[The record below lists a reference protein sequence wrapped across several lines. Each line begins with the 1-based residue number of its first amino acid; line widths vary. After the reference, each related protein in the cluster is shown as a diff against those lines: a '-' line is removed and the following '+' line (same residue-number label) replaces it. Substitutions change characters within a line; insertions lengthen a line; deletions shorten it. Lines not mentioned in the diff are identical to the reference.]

1 MPDILCQMAS
11 IAAEIHALE
20 SQLTVEKV
28 RAGFSF
34 NVFAT
39 LRDLLG
45 TTDAELASLLLIPV
59 RTFRRRAKTK
69 AFDRDESDRLARVAA
84 IYVKAAKIFGPDQAR
99 EWMKTP
105 LPALGG
111 STPLALSDTTLGA
124 TEVEDLIGRIDYG
137 VYS

>member
-1 MPDILCQMAS
+1 MAS
-11 IAAEIHALE
+11 TTAVIHALE
-20 SQLTVEKV
+20 SELTVEKV

-45 TTDAELASLLLIPV
+45 LTDAELADLLLIPV

-69 AFDRDESDRLARVAA
+69 SFDRDESDRLARVAA
-84 IYVKAAKIFGPDQAR
+84 IYVKATKIFGPDQAR

-124 TEVEDLIGRIDYG
+124 AEVEDLIGRIDYG